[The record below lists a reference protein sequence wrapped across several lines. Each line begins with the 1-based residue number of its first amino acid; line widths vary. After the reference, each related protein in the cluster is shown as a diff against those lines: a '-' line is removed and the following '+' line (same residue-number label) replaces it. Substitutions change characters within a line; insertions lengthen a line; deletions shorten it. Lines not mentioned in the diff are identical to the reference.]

1 MTEER
6 ITEVETPE
14 GNTHTHTT
22 VVHHDEPHRKGGSGW
37 VIALVL
43 VLAVI
48 AGVYF
53 FTQMSGAE
61 AAKDTAIADAATE
74 VGDAAQQAGQAV
86 EDVANEVTDGN

>member
-6 ITEVETPE
+6 ITEIETPD
-14 GNTHTHTT
+14 GKTHTQTT
-22 VVHHDEPHRKGGSGW
+22 VVHHDEPRRSGGSGW

-53 FTQMSGAE
+53 FSRMSGAE
-61 AAKDTAIADAATE
+61 AAKDTAIADAAGQ

-86 EDVANEVTDGN
+86 EDAANEVTDGN